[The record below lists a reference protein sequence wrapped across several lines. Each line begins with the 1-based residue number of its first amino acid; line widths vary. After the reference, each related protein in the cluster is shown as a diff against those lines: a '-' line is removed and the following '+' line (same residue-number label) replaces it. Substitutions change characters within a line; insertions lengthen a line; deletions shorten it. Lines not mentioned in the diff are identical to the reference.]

1 MVAGVTSDAENSPV
15 RLEVRATGDAVHE
28 VREERACSLPSTR
41 WSMLHLGEGEREA
54 RSSAPSH
61 GTTRRAAPAL
71 SHAIPV
77 RGTLHTAWCLA
88 PTDSVTGNSSWGVWG
103 GVELPPKT
111 WVVKGLAGI
120 SGQTLT

>member
-28 VREERACSLPSTR
+28 VREER
-41 WSMLHLGEGEREA
+41 
-54 RSSAPSH
+54 
-61 GTTRRAAPAL
+61 
-71 SHAIPV
+71 
-77 RGTLHTAWCLA
+77 
-88 PTDSVTGNSSWGVWG
+88 VTGNSSWGVWG

-120 SGQTLT
+120 SGRTSTA